1 MAEFDLEKIKIGDDV
16 YKIAAGGGN
25 GPTVRTMHWE
35 YGTYGV
41 LLVADAPWNDVKV
54 GDIVAISALNKDDQ
68 YLGDTKYT
76 NVLASPFTLD
86 LGVLDMV
93 QLTFND
99 ELLQAWENTSAYEPN
114 SSYNIISVRHD
125 MMCIITGIYEDS
137 AASSWSV
144 KYKYTLRPISKCQ
157 ASPFGIGD
165 KLYVAPDMS
174 MITDYEKHQIEDS
187 VVNAYSLLS
196 GTRFDSGDNV
206 YPGVTC
212 KDRNFTVLPN
222 GGIGKYYLGN
232 GYYLEAMY
240 FGNIDSVKGLTHFDF
255 YDSTN
260 SGRSANILGFY
271 GCKDTSTDKRMT
283 FYDTYFVKGDTQVKN
298 GYYPTYPE
306 ALSNSTCSCIYVVY
320 RH

>member
-68 YLGDTKYT
+68 YVGDTKYT
-76 NVLASPFTLD
+76 NVLTSPFTLN
-86 LGVLDMV
+86 LGVPDMV

-99 ELLQAWENTSAYEPN
+99 ELLQAWENTSAYEPS

-125 MMCIITGIYEDS
+125 MTCIISGILEDS
-137 AASSWSV
+137 TASSWSV
-144 KYKYTLRPISKCQ
+144 KYKFTLTPISKYQ

-165 KLYVAPDMS
+165 KLYVAPDAS
-174 MITDYEKHQIEDS
+174 TITDWEKQQIEDS
-187 VVNAYSLLS
+187 VVNAYSLLTGS
-196 GTRFDSGDNV
+196 RFNASENI

-212 KDRNFTVLPN
+212 KDGASTLDVP
-222 GGIGKYYLGN
+222 GGRGKYYLGN
-232 GYYLEAMY
+232 GYYLEALY
-240 FGNIDSVKGLTHFDF
+240 FGGINYVQSITHFEF
-255 YDSTN
+255 CDSTN
-260 SGRSANILGFY
+260 SGISANILGFY
-271 GCKDTSTDKRMT
+271 GCKDTSTAKHMT
-283 FYDTYFVKGDTQVKN
+283 FYDTYFVKGDTQNKT

>member
-35 YGTYGV
+35 YDFYGV
-41 LLVADAPWNDVKV
+41 KLAADVPWNDVKV
-54 GDIVAISALNKDDQ
+54 GDIVFIRALNKDDQ
-68 YLGDTKYT
+68 YVGDTKYT
-76 NVLASPFTLD
+76 NVLASPYTLD
-86 LGVLDMV
+86 LGVQDMV

-99 ELLQAWENTSAYEPN
+99 ELLQAWETSAYEPN
-114 SSYNIISVRHD
+114 SSYNIISVRHE
-125 MMCIITGIYEDS
+125 MMCIISGIWEDS

-144 KYKYTLRPISKCQ
+144 KYKFTLRPIGKYQ

-165 KLYVAPDMS
+165 KLYVAPDAS
-174 MITDYEKHQIEDS
+174 MITDYEKKEIENS
-187 VVNAYSLLS
+187 VVNAYSLLT
-196 GTRFDSGDNV
+196 GTRFNSSDNI

-212 KDRNFTVLPN
+212 KNNNFTLDVP

-232 GYYLEAMY
+232 GYYLEALY
-240 FGNIDSVKGLTHFDF
+240 FGSLSQIRAITHFAFD
-255 YDSTN
+255 DSTD
-260 SGRSANILGFY
+260 SSKSANILGFY
-271 GCKDTSTDKRMT
+271 GCKDTSTVKHMT
-283 FYDTYFVKGDTQVKN
+283 FYDTYFVKGDTMNKT

-306 ALSNSTCSCIYVVY
+306 ALSNSTCTCIYVVY